1 MKITNKYNLPEALI
15 AAISNDKY
23 DGGHGDISVTSLI
36 APVQQRR
43 LGLNHWDALEEDAS
57 DRVYALL
64 GSSVHHIL
72 QLAGEWLSRLG
83 RNIITEKRFYH
94 KIGGKELSAQIDLY
108 EGARLYDFKVTS
120 VYSMKE
126 AINEGK
132 DEWTAQLNVQAYLME
147 MNGHAVD
154 ELNITAIARDW
165 NKHLAKRDPKMP
177 PKACNIPITLWEFE
191 ATEQYIRERL
201 EAHYG
206 EETPECT
213 PAECWEKPTTYAL
226 MKKGRKS
233 AVKVEAT
240 RKELMEY
247 ALLKGLTW
255 LYDDGDY
262 LNFDSLNLLD
272 GYSVEVRQGERT
284 RCDNYCSSM
293 PFCDQY
299 KKWIA
304 NRK

>member
-43 LGLNHWDALEEDAS
+43 LGLKHWDALEEDAS
-57 DRVYALL
+57 ERIYALL
-64 GSSVHHIL
+64 GSSVHHVL
-72 QLAGEWLSRLG
+72 QLAGEKLQEDG
-83 RNIITEKRFYH
+83 RDIITEKRFYH
-94 KIGGKELSAQIDLY
+94 KIGGKNLSAQIDLY
-108 EGARLYDFKVTS
+108 ENRNLYDFKVTS
-120 VYSMKE
+120 VYAMKS
-126 AINEGK
+126 AIEEGK
-132 DEWTAQLNVQAYLME
+132 DEWTAQLNIQAYLME

-191 ATEQYIRERL
+191 ATEKYILDRL
-201 EAHYG
+201 EAHFG

-213 PAECWEKPTTYAL
+213 PEECWERPTTYAL
-226 MKKGRKS
+226 MKKGRVS

-240 RKELMEY
+240 EQDLMNY
-247 ALLKGLTW
+247 AEAKSAVF
-255 LYDDGDY
+255 
-262 LNFDSLNLLD
+262 LNEEADWEFT
-272 GYSVEVRQGERT
+272 GGHYIEVRQGERV
-284 RCDNYCSSM
+284 RCDDYCSSA

-299 KKWIA
+299 KKW
-304 NRK
+304 KQK